1 MQTSPTPGSATP
13 DGGAV
18 FPPGRYG
25 RRREGS
31 RRRWAMPVALVAVVA
46 LMGLLA
52 IKLYTQYGTE
62 QYSPTVLSLSNVT
75 NSSITVKF
83 RVSKPS
89 GAAVCTVNAEAR
101 DGTILGTAEVPV
113 PAGSAVT
120 VTHSITTTDRAY
132 IAEVP
137 SCRPA
142 S

>member
-1 MQTSPTPGSATP
+1 
-13 DGGAV
+13 
-18 FPPGRYG
+18 
-25 RRREGS
+25 
-31 RRRWAMPVALVAVVA
+31 
-46 LMGLLA
+46 
-52 IKLYTQYGTE
+52 
-62 QYSPTVLSLSNVT
+62 VLSLSNVT

-83 RVSKPS
+83 RVSKPH
-89 GAAVCTVNAEAR
+89 GRAVCTVNAEAR

-137 SCRPA
+137 SCRPT